1 MDETLSTLRYADRAC
16 KIKNKPIVN
25 QDPKISEINRLNK
38 LVQELKLALVDQE
51 IKVSCPLEHQ
61 ELAEKNQY
69 LQKKIRDLTEKFN
82 NNLIDTL
89 AMYERAELAEQDREK
104 IQTNMVVIFEE
115 CKNLLDDLNK
125 NPDNYNEHRSRLEAL
140 YLKILGK

>member
-1 MDETLSTLRYADRAC
+1 M
-16 KIKNKPIVN
+16 N

-61 ELAEKNQY
+61 ELAEKNQC
-69 LQKKIRDLTEKFN
+69 LQKKVRDLTEKFN
-82 NNLIDTL
+82 INLIETL
-89 AMYERAELAEQDREK
+89 AMHERAELAEQAREK
-104 IQTNMVVIFEE
+104 IQINMIEILEE
-115 CKNLLDDLNK
+115 CKNLLDDFNK
-125 NPDNYNEHRSRLEAL
+125 NPDKYNEHCSRLEAL